1 MPRYDLVQTPNTFII
16 TVYCPDRREEDITV
30 IFNQMLE
37 INIIINDKLENYSL
51 KFDLLHE
58 IENEECN
65 KIIYAKKIEF
75 IISKK
80 EKGVNWPSF
89 EKVQPIVQEIK
100 KKSFDIIEEEQEDPA
115 MQSFIDFVRG
125 IYGNADPEIQQ
136 AMIRSY
142 VESGGTTLN
151 MNPQKN

>member
-1 MPRYDLVQTPNTFII
+1 MPRYDLVQTPNTFIV
-16 TVYCPDRREEDITV
+16 TVYCPNRKEEDITV
-30 IFNQMLE
+30 IFNQVLE
-37 INIIINDKLENYSL
+37 INIIINEELENYSL

-58 IENEECN
+58 IENKECS
-65 KIIYAKKIEF
+65 KVIYAKKIEF

-80 EKGVNWPSF
+80 EKGTNWPSF
-89 EKVQPIVQEIK
+89 EKIQSDIEEPK
-100 KKSFDIIEEEQEDPA
+100 KKSFDIIEEQEDPA

-125 IYGNADPEIQQ
+125 IYGNADPETQQ